1 MFENRKGVFDF
12 KIIYDLKILI
22 KNLTEKN
29 NFDKKVFRKEWWKKC
44 FVIET
49 NHLVIQTST
58 NAFNP
63 LVSMVHAVIWPGL
76 SNVTA
81 MLVGRDHCAT

>member
-1 MFENRKGVFDF
+1 MFGNRKSVFDF

-44 FVIET
+44 FVI
-49 NHLVIQTST
+49 
-58 NAFNP
+58 
-63 LVSMVHAVIWPGL
+63 
-76 SNVTA
+76 
-81 MLVGRDHCAT
+81 